1 MDIFEIEGPIRGEEL
16 STKFDGEVFEN
27 RRKRWS
33 E

>member
-27 RRKRWS
+27 EKKKMK
-33 E
+33 